1 MDDLEIIKALGCCCN
16 HSCVE
21 CFYAKCD
28 SYEACTS
35 SLHRVA
41 LDLIN
46 RQRAEIEKLSNH
58 ILDLTKMIKAKSD
71 ELEAANAEIERLKK
85 GWTADIIETNNI
97 KTEAKKELAERL
109 KAASSAPAMCYDSSV
124 EVIRKASI
132 DNILREMEAN
142 R

>member
-1 MDDLEIIKALGCCCN
+1 MDDLETINALERCAGGGMCNGCPAYEGLPGCRNRVLCN
-16 HSCVE
+16 S
-21 CFYAKCD
+21 
-28 SYEACTS
+28 
-35 SLHRVA
+35 

-58 ILDLTKMIKAKSD
+58 ILELTKMIKS
-71 ELEAANAEIERLKK
+71 
-85 GWTADIIETNNI
+85 
-97 KTEAKKELAERL
+97 
-109 KAASSAPAMCYDSSV
+109 ASSAPAMCYDSSV

>member
-35 SLHRVA
+35 SLHSAA

-58 ILDLTKMIKAKSD
+58 ILDLTKMIKAVS
-71 ELEAANAEIERLKK
+71 I
-85 GWTADIIETNNI
+85 
-97 KTEAKKELAERL
+97 
-109 KAASSAPAMCYDSSV
+109 APAMCYDSSV

-132 DNILREMEAN
+132 DSILREMEAN